1 MRRMSINKIG
11 GPGGVQPGAPKRAGG
26 TGSAGG
32 ASFSS
37 YLKGP
42 ETSTGGVTGAAP
54 MAALDATLMLQ
65 AVDADGHNKQERRR
79 AARRGSGLLDKLEDI
94 RDGMLMGRI
103 PVDRLHGLAQMLRQE
118 RMMVADPQ
126 LAELIG
132 EIELRCEVEL
142 AKLGY

>member
-42 ETSTGGVTGAAP
+42 ETATSGVTGAAP

-65 AVDADGHNKQERRR
+65 AVDADAHKQERRR

-94 RDGMLMGRI
+94 QEGLLMGRI
-103 PVDRLHGLAQMLRQE
+103 PLDRLQGLAQMLRQE